1 MSLSISV
8 QSRCECASPP
18 TRNSRVAAARSR
30 FLRRS
35 SGIRTAAVADISLP
49 PGVNKVSPLGDR
61 VFIKLMAKDDKSAG
75 GVLLPESA
83 VEQSTI
89 GNVVALGSGRK
100 GPDGKSVPSEISV
113 GDNVLFGKYAGAEIN
128 LGGAG
133 HMLLKEDDCIG
144 IMAGDDASKL
154 QPLGDRVLIR
164 LDKAEK
170 KSAGGILLTAAS
182 QEKPQVGIVVSTGK
196 GALGPDGNI
205 SPMEVSA
212 GSKVVYSRFAGT
224 ELKSPSGE
232 EFIVMRQAEV
242 LAVLE

>member
-1 MSLSISV
+1 MVTLSIATAHRSAYV
-8 QSRCECASPP
+8 P
-18 TRNSRVAAARSR
+18 TPARFTRVAVARPR
-30 FLRRS
+30 VQGA
-35 SGIRTAAVADISLP
+35 GIRAVATAEISLP

-89 GNVVALGSGRK
+89 GSVVSLGSGRK
-100 GPDGKSVPSEISV
+100 GPDGKAVPTEVSV
-113 GDNVLFGKYAGAEIN
+113 GDNILFGKYAGAEIN
-128 LGGAG
+128 LGGVG
-133 HMLLKEDDCIG
+133 HMILKEDDCIG

-154 QPLGDRVLIR
+154 QPLGDRILIR

-182 QEKPQVGIVVSTGK
+182 QEKPQMGIVVSTGK

-205 SPMEVSA
+205 IPMEVSA
-212 GSKVVYSRFAGT
+212 GAKVVYSRFAGT
-224 ELKSPSGE
+224 ELKSPSGD